1 MVCKDVARGI
11 SSLPKHLMPFPS
23 DFSFTLP
30 NTTLEDAARRL
41 NATLEELDLQWQYRP
56 SLATGVGF
64 ARTNVWSRAARRQ
77 QQKGSIAGANTTGD
91 EEEEDEPA
99 LGFKIQLKLGNEKQ
113 EIQIL
118 IRWLRGHDSVLFESF
133 CGMLK
138 RQVSLT

>member
-1 MVCKDVARGI
+1 
-11 SSLPKHLMPFPS
+11 MPFPS

-56 SLATGVGF
+56 SLAMGVGF

-77 QQKGSIAGANTTGD
+77 QHKGSIAGANTTGD
-91 EEEEDEPA
+91 AEEEDEPA
-99 LGFKIQLKLGNEKQ
+99 LGFKIQLRLGNEKQ

-118 IRWLRGHDSVLFESF
+118 IRWLRGHESVLFESF

>member
-1 MVCKDVARGI
+1 
-11 SSLPKHLMPFPS
+11 MPFPS

-99 LGFKIQLKLGNEKQ
+99 LGFKIRLRLGNEKQ
-113 EIQIL
+113 EIQVL

-138 RQVSLT
+138 RQVSRT

>member
-99 LGFKIQLKLGNEKQ
+99 LGFKIQLRLGNEKQ

-138 RQVSLT
+138 RQVSRT

>member
-1 MVCKDVARGI
+1 
-11 SSLPKHLMPFPS
+11 MPFPS
-23 DFSFTLP
+23 DFSFILP
-30 NTTLEDAARRL
+30 NTTLEDVARRL

-77 QQKGSIAGANTTGD
+77 QQKGGSAGADKTG
-91 EEEEDEPA
+91 EEEDGEPA
-99 LGFKIQLKLGNEKQ
+99 LGFKIQLRLGKEKQ
-113 EIQIL
+113 EIQIS

-138 RQVSLT
+138 RQVSAT

>member
-1 MVCKDVARGI
+1 
-11 SSLPKHLMPFPS
+11 MPFPS

-77 QQKGSIAGANTTGD
+77 QQKGGDVHTNTVGD
-91 EEEEDEPA
+91 EDEEDEPA
-99 LGFKIQLKLGNEKQ
+99 LGFKIQLKLGNEGQ
-113 EIQIL
+113 TIQIW
-118 IRWLRGHDSVLFESF
+118 IRWLRGRDSVLFESF

-138 RQVSLT
+138 RQVSHT

>member
-1 MVCKDVARGI
+1 
-11 SSLPKHLMPFPS
+11 MPFPS

-99 LGFKIQLKLGNEKQ
+99 LGFKIQLRLANEKQ

-118 IRWLRGHDSVLFESF
+118 IRWLRGHESVLFESF

>member
-1 MVCKDVARGI
+1 
-11 SSLPKHLMPFPS
+11 MPFPS

>member
-1 MVCKDVARGI
+1 
-11 SSLPKHLMPFPS
+11 MPFPS

-30 NTTLEDAARRL
+30 NTTLEDAACRL

-77 QQKGSIAGANTTGD
+77 QQKGSIAGADTTGD

-99 LGFKIQLKLGNEKQ
+99 LGFKIQLRLGNEKQ

>member
-1 MVCKDVARGI
+1 
-11 SSLPKHLMPFPS
+11 MPFPS

-41 NATLEELDLQWQYRP
+41 NATLEELDLQCQYRP

>member
-1 MVCKDVARGI
+1 
-11 SSLPKHLMPFPS
+11 MPFPS

-77 QQKGSIAGANTTGD
+77 QQKGSIAGADTTGD

-99 LGFKIQLKLGNEKQ
+99 LGFKIQLRLGNEKQ

-118 IRWLRGHDSVLFESF
+118 IGWLRGHESVLFESF

-138 RQVSLT
+138 RQISRT